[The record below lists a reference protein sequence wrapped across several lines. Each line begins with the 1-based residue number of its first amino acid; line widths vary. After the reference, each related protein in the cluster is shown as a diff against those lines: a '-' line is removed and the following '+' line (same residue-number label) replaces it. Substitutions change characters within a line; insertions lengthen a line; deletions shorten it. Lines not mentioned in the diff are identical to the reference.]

1 MVVEGACRGFVCGL
15 FVCLFGVS
23 SFFGSE
29 CAGRGCVSFVSFFVR
44 CVCFPRPSL
53 QFPNIK
59 AVHLSGAVRAQE
71 GACMGV
77 VMGAKVDSGKWKEGE
92 KEFVLARRRR
102 RQVNAVV
109 VAVFVYPQQLNHLRR
124 PLQQSHNLAILF
136 LPTSTSSSSSFFL
149 LSTD

>member
-29 CAGRGCVSFVSFFVR
+29 CAGRGCCVSFVSFFVR

-53 QFPNIK
+53 QFPDIK

-77 VMGAKVDSGKWKEGE
+77 DMGAKVDSGKWKG
-92 KEFVLARRRR
+92 KRICLG
-102 RQVNAVV
+102 
-109 VAVFVYPQQLNHLRR
+109 
-124 PLQQSHNLAILF
+124 
-136 LPTSTSSSSSFFL
+136 TSTTSSSQCRRRCCVCVSA
-149 LSTD
+149 TT